1 MLRMRRAKE
10 MKDQKQLLEEQLFQ
24 REKKW
29 KGQITQPKEPKLSA
43 FINKKE
49 REVDQKVL
57 KALSKPVDI
66 MSQYDS
72 TKSKISQSVLDPNLS
87 QMMPSNSVEESK
99 KLTQEYFK
107 RRQQN
112 KDKYIEIK
120 PEMSYDDAISL
131 IH

>member
-1 MLRMRRAKE
+1 M
-10 MKDQKQLLEEQLFQ
+10 
-24 REKKW
+24 
-29 KGQITQPKEPKLSA
+29 TQPKEPKLSA

-72 TKSKISQSVLDPNLS
+72 TKSKISQSVLDPNMS
-87 QMMPSNSVEESK
+87 QIMPSSSVEDSK

-112 KDKYIEIK
+112 KDKFIEIK

>member
-10 MKDQKQLLEEQLFQ
+10 MKHQKQLLEEQLFQ

-72 TKSKISQSVLDPNLS
+72 RKSKISQSVLDPNMS
-87 QMMPSNSVEESK
+87 QIMPSNSVEESK

-120 PEMSYDDAISL
+120 PDMSYDDAISL

>member
-1 MLRMRRAKE
+1 M
-10 MKDQKQLLEEQLFQ
+10 
-24 REKKW
+24 
-29 KGQITQPKEPKLSA
+29 
-43 FINKKE
+43 NKKE

-72 TKSKISQSVLDPNLS
+72 MKSKISQSVLDPNIS
-87 QMMPSNSVEESK
+87 QLMPSSSVKDSK

-107 RRQQN
+107 RRKQN
-112 KDKYIEIK
+112 KDKFIEIK
-120 PEMSYDDAISL
+120 PDMSYDDAISL

>member
-1 MLRMRRAKE
+1 
-10 MKDQKQLLEEQLFQ
+10 
-24 REKKW
+24 
-29 KGQITQPKEPKLSA
+29 
-43 FINKKE
+43 
-49 REVDQKVL
+49 
-57 KALSKPVDI
+57 
-66 MSQYDS
+66 
-72 TKSKISQSVLDPNLS
+72 
-87 QMMPSNSVEESK
+87 MMPSNSVEESK